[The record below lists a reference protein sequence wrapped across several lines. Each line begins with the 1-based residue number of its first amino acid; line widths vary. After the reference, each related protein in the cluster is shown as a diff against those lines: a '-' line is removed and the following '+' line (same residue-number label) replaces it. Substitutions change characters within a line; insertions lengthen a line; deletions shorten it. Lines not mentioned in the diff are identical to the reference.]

1 MKPIPD
7 ALASRPFTLDTARR
21 HGFARQDLSGTRFRR
36 VLRGVYAVASLADT
50 LVLTLRAAIL
60 LLPDD
65 AVASHLT
72 ALRLWGLELRA
83 LFPLHFSTNTT
94 RVCERSDLR
103 LHRRRGRL
111 RAYVR
116 HRIACTGPDRTYV
129 DCGTILNLV
138 EFVMTAE
145 HLIHQSHTAL
155 ADLRAYLD
163 QCHIDGVVRA
173 RRAFAYVRERVESPM
188 ETLVRL
194 ALVFARLPEPDPNPD
209 VLDAAGRFVAR
220 CDLVYWKY
228 RVIVEYDGAWH
239 ERSKKQRARDR
250 TRREALERLGWT
262 VIVVLED
269 DLANK
274 KAIVWRVYGAL
285 RDNGYDGPRPHF
297 NAMWT
302 RWFASHPSRPRS
314 GQFGYESAP

>member
-1 MKPIPD
+1 M
-7 ALASRPFTLDTARR
+7 
-21 HGFARQDLSGTRFRR
+21 
-36 VLRGVYAVASLADT
+36 
-50 LVLTLRAAIL
+50 RAALL

-72 ALRLWGLELRA
+72 ALRLWGLEVRG
-83 LFPLHFSTNTT
+83 LFPLHFSTNTES
-94 RVCERSDLR
+94 RVRRDEIR

-129 DCGTILNLV
+129 DCAAQRLTLPELV
-138 EFVMTAE
+138 QAAD
-145 HLIHQSHTAL
+145 HLIHAGHTTL
-155 ADLRAYLD
+155 AELRAYLD

-194 ALVFARLPEPDPNPD
+194 VLVFARLPEPDPNPD

-262 VIVVLED
+262 IIVILDD

-302 RWFASHPSRPRS
+302 RWFA
-314 GQFGYESAP
+314 

>member
-1 MKPIPD
+1 MKPIPVV
-7 ALASRPFTLDTARR
+7 LREGPFTTATARAV
-21 HGFARQDLSGTRFRR
+21 GFRPQDLQGKRFRQ
-36 VLRGVYAVASLADT
+36 LFRGVYVVTDLPMT
-50 LVLTLRAAIL
+50 FELLLRAALL

-65 AVASHLT
+65 TIASHLT
-72 ALRLWGLELRA
+72 ALRLWGLDVRRPL
-83 LFPLHFSTNTT
+83 PLHFSTNTT
-94 RVCERSDLR
+94 AQVRRDGIR

-116 HRIACTGPDRTYV
+116 ERIACTGPDRTYV
-129 DCGTILNLV
+129 DCATIVNLV
-138 EFVMTAE
+138 ELVQAAE
-145 HLIHQSHTAL
+145 HLVHVGHTTPAT
-155 ADLRAYLD
+155 LRTYLE

-173 RRAFAYVRERVESPM
+173 RRAFAYVRERAESPM

-194 ALVFARLPEPDPNPD
+194 ALVFARLPDPDCNPD
-209 VLDAAGRFVAR
+209 LFDTGGRFVAR
-220 CDLVYWKY
+220 GDLVYWRY
-228 RVIVEYDGAWH
+228 LVIVEYDGAWH

-250 TRREALERLGWT
+250 TRREALEKLGWT
-262 VIVVLED
+262 IIVVLED

-302 RWFASHPSRPRS
+302 RWFA
-314 GQFGYESAP
+314 